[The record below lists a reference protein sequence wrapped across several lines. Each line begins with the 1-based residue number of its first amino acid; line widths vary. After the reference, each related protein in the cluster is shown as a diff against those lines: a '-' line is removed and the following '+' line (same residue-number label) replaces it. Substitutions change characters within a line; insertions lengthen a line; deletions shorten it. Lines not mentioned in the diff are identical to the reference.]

1 MLMMKSNHSLAFLSF
16 LVLAVM
22 LWSCDSAS
30 VPKPRGYFRL
40 DFPVKEYKTF
50 DSIYPFTFKYP
61 VYGKVNPENNRGQDG
76 DWLNVDFPCYKAR
89 IHLSYK
95 NVSGNLNLMT
105 EDAHSLAYKH
115 TVKADAID
123 EQVFSNP
130 QKKVYG
136 ILYNIKGNSAS
147 SVQFFLTDSSKH
159 YIRGALYF
167 RCEPNKDSLA
177 PAIDFFEKDVLMLIE
192 SFEWKKK

>member
-1 MLMMKSNHSLAFLSF
+1 MKRLSSLLILFI
-16 LVLAVM
+16 VVIV
-22 LWSCDSAS
+22 WSCDSTS
-30 VPKPRGYFRL
+30 VPKPRGYFRIN
-40 DFPVKEYKTF
+40 FPEKEYRLF
-50 DSIYPFTFKYP
+50 DSIYPFTFNYP
-61 VYGKVNPENNRGQDG
+61 AYGRVMPESNRGQDG
-76 DWLNVDFPCYKAR
+76 KWLNVDFPGYKAR

-95 NVSGNLNLMT
+95 DVAGNLNLMT

-136 ILYNIKGNSAS
+136 ILYDIKGNSAS
-147 SVQFFLTDSSKH
+147 SVQFFLTDSVRH

-167 RCEPNKDSLA
+167 RCEPNKDSLS
-177 PAIDFFEKDVLMLIE
+177 PAVDFFRKDVVAMIE
-192 SFEWKKK
+192 SFEWKK

>member
-1 MLMMKSNHSLAFLSF
+1 MKRLSS
-16 LVLAVM
+16 VLILFIVVIV
-22 LWSCDSAS
+22 WSCDSTS
-30 VPKPRGYFRL
+30 VPKPRGYFRIN
-40 DFPVKEYKTF
+40 FPEKEYRLF
-50 DSIYPFTFKYP
+50 DSIYPFTFNYP
-61 VYGKVNPENNRGQDG
+61 AYGRVMPESNRGQDG
-76 DWLNVDFPCYKAR
+76 KWLNVDFPGYKAR

-95 NVSGNLNLMT
+95 DVAGNLNLMT

-136 ILYNIKGNSAS
+136 ILYDIKGNSAS
-147 SVQFFLTDSSKH
+147 SVQFFLTDSVRH

-167 RCEPNKDSLA
+167 RCEPNKDSLS
-177 PAIDFFEKDVLMLIE
+177 PAVDFFRKDVVAMIE
-192 SFEWKKK
+192 SFEWKK

>member
-1 MLMMKSNHSLAFLSF
+1 MKRLSS
-16 LVLAVM
+16 VLILFIVVIV
-22 LWSCDSAS
+22 WSCDSTS
-30 VPKPRGYFRL
+30 VPKPRGYFRIN
-40 DFPVKEYKTF
+40 FPEKEYRLF

-61 VYGKVNPENNRGQDG
+61 AYGRVMPESNRGQDG
-76 DWLNVDFPCYKAR
+76 KWLNIDFSGYKAR

-95 NVSGNLNLMT
+95 DVAGNLNLMT

-123 EQVFSNP
+123 EQVFSNS

-136 ILYNIKGNSAS
+136 ILYDIKGNSAS
-147 SVQFFLTDSSKH
+147 SVQFFLTDSVRH

-167 RCEPNKDSLA
+167 RCEPNKDSLS
-177 PAIDFFEKDVLMLIE
+177 PAVDFFRKDVVAMIE
-192 SFEWKKK
+192 SFEWKK